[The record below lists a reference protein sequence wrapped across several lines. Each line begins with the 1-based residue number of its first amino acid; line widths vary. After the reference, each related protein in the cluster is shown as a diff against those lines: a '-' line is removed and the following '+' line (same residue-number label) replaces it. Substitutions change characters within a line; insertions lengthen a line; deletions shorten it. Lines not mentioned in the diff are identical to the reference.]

1 MEVVTQGPGL
11 STVGAWKELA
21 SSSRC
26 QTLVLLQFAR
36 RVVGSPG
43 QLLPAHLGA
52 SSLLLS
58 PSGLLVALTVAGFL
72 TSFSIHDPFGGQLFL
87 SGAPTF
93 CTHIL
98 GMQPG

>member
-72 TSFSIHDPFGGQLFL
+72 TSFSIHDPFGGAAVPLWG
-87 SGAPTF
+87 S
-93 CTHIL
+93 HIL
-98 GMQPG
+98 HTHLGVQPG